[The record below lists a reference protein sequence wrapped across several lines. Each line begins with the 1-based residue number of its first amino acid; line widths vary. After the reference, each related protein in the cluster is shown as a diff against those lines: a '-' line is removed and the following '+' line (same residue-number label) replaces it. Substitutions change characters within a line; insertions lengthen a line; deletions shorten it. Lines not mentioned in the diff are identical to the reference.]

1 VQSGC
6 DWNQSGPF
14 SVYFPDWNQSELWL
28 KSIKGDFNQ
37 ACLLSITFSIEM
49 TKAKAQG
56 PVKLVFVL
64 IPCAL
69 RDNKEPLLHFQTA
82 KSHLITGAL

>member
-1 VQSGC
+1 
-6 DWNQSGPF
+6 
-14 SVYFPDWNQSELWL
+14 L
-28 KSIKGDFNQ
+28 KSIRGDLNQ

-64 IPCAL
+64 IP
-69 RDNKEPLLHFQTA
+69 
-82 KSHLITGAL
+82 